1 MRRRSEAPDDL
12 RQSGMPR
19 GDFSPPGRPALPGGT
34 PPNWNLTV
42 WHPRFS
48 AKVRLL
54 QGAARSVPPR
64 QSGVAGVGRR
74 TGRAAADALSP
85 NLTPR
90 WCRPPISC
98 PSRSSE
104 AALIPRAFVA
114 FPPKEK
120 GSPRR
125 FLPVWHWLF
134 TRSAR
139 LDERSPAR

>member
-85 NLTPR
+85 NLTPPVVPSPHFVPLQALGSGANPPR
-90 WCRPPISC
+90 LCGVPPEGKGESPPLSSCLALALHQVRPI
-98 PSRSSE
+98 
-104 AALIPRAFVA
+104 
-114 FPPKEK
+114 
-120 GSPRR
+120 G
-125 FLPVWHWLF
+125 
-134 TRSAR
+134 
-139 LDERSPAR
+139 